1 MSDSESSDDEQFL
14 SSNTSTL
21 QDRFPVDK
29 DALEDCI
36 HALQEVLPS
45 DVSRGRLMEIAL
57 AADCDINRA
66 LNHYFS

>member
-1 MSDSESSDDEQFL
+1 M
-14 SSNTSTL
+14 
-21 QDRFPVDK
+21 DK

-36 HALQEVLPS
+36 RALQDVLSS